1 METLITEKFSDKHK
15 LDFILSQNKPAEEWS
30 VTLDRMVKNGSKINA
45 EEKELIMAWLVGRK
59 K

>member
-1 METLITEKFSDKHK
+1 MEALITEKINDKHK
-15 LDFILSQNKPAEEWS
+15 LDFILSRNKTAEEWS
-30 VTLDRMVKNGSKINA
+30 VTLDRMVKNGAKINA